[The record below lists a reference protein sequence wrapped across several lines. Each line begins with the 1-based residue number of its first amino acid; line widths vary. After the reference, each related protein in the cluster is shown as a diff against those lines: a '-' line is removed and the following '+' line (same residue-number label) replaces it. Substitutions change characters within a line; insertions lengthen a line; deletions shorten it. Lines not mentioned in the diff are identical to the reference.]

1 MKRRIEKAVVL
12 GAGTMGARIAAH
24 FANAGL
30 PCILLDIVPPGLPQD
45 ALADAR
51 NKIVRAGLDAA
62 KKAKPAAFF
71 TSALA
76 DRIAIGNFDDDLA
89 RCAEADWIIEV
100 VAENLEI
107 KKNLLAR
114 LAQFRKPGAIVTTN
128 TSGLPVHLIADG
140 MSEEFQQHWAG
151 THFFNPPRYLKLVEL
166 IPGPKTSPEV
176 IETLSEFCDR
186 RLGKGVVVAKD
197 TPNFIANRI
206 GTFSMLN
213 ALRLMGTL
221 GMTVEEV
228 DACTGPVIGQPKSA
242 TFRTAD
248 IVGLDVL
255 VHVVKNI
262 YETVPNDESREMYRV
277 PALVEEM
284 ARRGWLG
291 DKTGQGFYKRVKG
304 EGEKEILT
312 LDVNTMEYRPRQKA
326 RFPSLEN
333 AKTMEDTA
341 ERLRALIGPVL
352 EGQMTDKAQ
361 EFLWGLLSE
370 TCLYAARRVPE
381 ISDHIA
387 DVDRAMRWGFAWELG
402 PFQLMD
408 AIGVK
413 AFAAGVQK
421 EGRTLPPVLEKLL
434 ASGRASFYESD
445 KGTTN
450 VFDIASGAAK
460 KVEEPNG
467 IIILKSL
474 KDAGREV
481 ERNSGASLIDLGD
494 GVVCCEFHSKM
505 NAIGA
510 DLIAMVHKGLKRLD
524 SDFDAM
530 VIANQAV
537 NFSVGANLMLVLVGA
552 QEQEWDELHLA
563 VKQFQNANLAIK
575 YAPKPVVT
583 APQGLA
589 LGGGCEVSLH
599 GARIQAAA
607 ESYMGLVEAG
617 VGLIPG
623 GGGSK
628 EMLIRANE
636 HSAGGED
643 LDLFH
648 ALKPVFEA
656 LAMAKVGTSAE
667 ECRDLG
673 FLRREDGVSMN
684 RDRLV
689 ADAKEAAL
697 ALVRGGYKPPT
708 ASWQEGAQT
717 TQIKVLGEQFLSG
730 AKMMIHLLVR
740 GGYASDHDALVARKL
755 ANILAGG
762 PLSAPQ
768 IVSEQYILDLE
779 REAFVSLCGE
789 KKTQERIAHT
799 LKTGKPLRN

>member
-30 PCILLDIVPPGLPQD
+30 PCILLDIVPPGVPQD
-45 ALADAR
+45 APVDAR
-51 NKIVRAGLDAA
+51 NKIVRAGLEAA
-62 KKAKPAAFF
+62 KRAKPAAFF
-71 TSALA
+71 TASLA
-76 DRIAIGNFDDDLA
+76 ERIAIGNFDDDLG

-114 LAQFRKPGAIVTTN
+114 VAQFRKPGAIVTTN
-128 TSGLPVHLIADG
+128 TSGLPVHLIAEG

-151 THFFNPPRYLKLVEL
+151 THFFNPPRYLKLVEV
-166 IPGPKTSPEV
+166 IPGPRTSPEV
-176 IETLSEFCDR
+176 METLSVFCDR
-186 RLGKGVVVAKD
+186 RLGKGVVVAND

-213 ALRLMGTL
+213 ALRLMGAT

-228 DACTGPVIGQPKSA
+228 DACTGPAIGQPKSA

-248 IVGLDVL
+248 LVGLDVL
-255 VHVVKNI
+255 LHVVKNI

-304 EGEKEILT
+304 EGEREILA
-312 LDVNTMEYRPRQKA
+312 LDINTMEYRPRQKA

-333 AKTMEDTA
+333 GKTIEDTTD
-341 ERLRALIGPVL
+341 RLRSLIGPVL
-352 EGQMTDKAQ
+352 EGQRSDKAQ
-361 EFLWGLLSE
+361 QFLWALLSE

-413 AFAAGVQK
+413 AFSAGVQK
-421 EGRTLPPVLEKLL
+421 EGRTLPPVLERLL
-434 ASGRASFYESD
+434 ASGRPSFYESE
-445 KGTTN
+445 KGKTT
-450 VFDIASGAAK
+450 VFDIASGGTE

-467 IIILKSL
+467 VVILKSL
-474 KDAGREV
+474 KDAGREID
-481 ERNSGASLIDLGD
+481 RNSGASLIDLGD

-510 DLIAMVHKGLKRLD
+510 DLIAMIHKGLKRLD

-530 VIANQAV
+530 VVANQAA
-537 NFSVGANLMLVLVGA
+537 NFSVGANLMLVLVAA

-563 VKQFQNANLAIK
+563 VKQFQNANLAVK
-575 YAPKPVVT
+575 YAPKPVVV
-583 APQGLA
+583 APQGMA
-589 LGGGCEVSLH
+589 LGGGCEVGLH

-636 HSAGGED
+636 HAAGDGD

-648 ALKPVFEA
+648 AMKPAFEA

-673 FLRREDGVSMN
+673 FLRREDGISMN

-689 ADAKEAAL
+689 ADAKEVAL
-697 ALVRGGYKPPT
+697 ALVRAGYNPPA

-717 TQIKVLGEQFLSG
+717 TQIKVLGEQFLSA
-730 AKMMIHLLVR
+730 AKMMIHLLQR
-740 GGYASDHDALVARKL
+740 GGYASAHDAHVARKL

-762 PLSAPQ
+762 SLSAPQ
-768 IVSEQYILDLE
+768 MVSEQYVLDLE
-779 REAFVSLCGE
+779 REAFLSLCGE

>member
-1 MKRRIEKAVVL
+1 
-12 GAGTMGARIAAH
+12 MGSRIAAH

-30 PCILLDIVPPGLPQD
+30 SCILLDIVPPGLPSG
-45 ALADAR
+45 APAADR
-51 NKIVRAGLDAA
+51 NKIVRAGLEAA
-62 KKAKPAAFF
+62 RKSKPAAFF
-71 TSALA
+71 TAAMSEK
-76 DRIAIGNFDDDLA
+76 ISTGNFEDDLA

-107 KKNLLAR
+107 KRNLLSR
-114 LAQFRKPGAIVTTN
+114 VAQFRKPGAIVTTN
-128 TSGLPVHLIADG
+128 TSGLPVRLIADG
-140 MSEEFQQHWAG
+140 MTEEFQQHWAG
-151 THFFNPPRYLKLVEL
+151 THFFNPPRYLKLVEV

-176 IETLSEFCDR
+176 VEALSEFCDR

-197 TPNFIANRI
+197 SPNFIANRI

-213 ALRLMGTL
+213 ALGLMGTL

-228 DACTGPVIGQPKSA
+228 DACTGPAVGWPKSA

-262 YETVPNDESREMYRV
+262 YETAPNDESREMYKV

-291 DKTGQGFYKRVKG
+291 DKTGQGFYKKVRG
-304 EGEKEILT
+304 DGEKEILT
-312 LDVNTMEYRPRQKA
+312 LDVNTLDYRPRQKA
-326 RFPSLEN
+326 KFASLE
-333 AKTMEDTA
+333 AGKSIEDTRS
-341 ERLRALIGPVL
+341 RLQSLVGPLL
-352 EGQMTDKAQ
+352 EGQKGDKAQ
-361 EFLWGLLSE
+361 QFLWGALSE
-370 TCLYAARRVPE
+370 MCLYAARRVPE
-381 ISDHIA
+381 ISDRIV

-402 PFQLMD
+402 PFEIMD
-408 AIGVK
+408 ALGVK
-413 AFAAGVQK
+413 ALAGQLQK
-421 EGRTLPPVLEKLL
+421 EGRSLPPVIENLL
-434 ASGRASFYESD
+434 TSGRTSFYQSE
-445 KGTTN
+445 KGATSI
-450 VFDIASGAAK
+450 FDFATSGSIP
-460 KVEEPNG
+460 VNEPSG
-467 IIILKSL
+467 VIILKSL
-474 KDAGREV
+474 KEAGHEV
-481 ERNSGASLIDLGD
+481 DRNSGASLIDLGD

-510 DLIAMVHKGLKRLD
+510 DLIAMIHKGLKRLE

-537 NFSVGANLMLVLVGA
+537 NFSVGANLMLVLVAA

-563 VKQFQNANLAIK
+563 VKQFQNVNLAIK
-575 YAPKPVVT
+575 YAIKPVVA
-583 APQGLA
+583 APQGMA

-599 GARIQAAA
+599 AARIQAAA
-607 ESYMGLVEAG
+607 ESYIGLVEAG

-623 GGGSK
+623 GGGTK
-628 EMLIRANE
+628 EMLVRANE
-636 HSAGGED
+636 NAASSED

-648 ALKPVFEA
+648 ALKPAFESI
-656 LAMAKVGTSAE
+656 AMAKVGTSAE

-673 FLRREDGVSMN
+673 FLRRQDGISMN

-689 ADAKEAAL
+689 ADAKQAAL
-697 ALVRGGYKPPT
+697 ALVRSGYRSKAAT
-708 ASWQEGAQT
+708 WQEGAQT
-717 TQIKVLGEQFLSG
+717 AQIKILGEQFLTA
-730 AKMMIHLLVR
+730 AKLAIHMLLR
-740 GGYASDHDALVARKL
+740 GGYASEYDAVVARKL

-768 IVSEQYILDLE
+768 LVSEQYILDLE

-789 KKTQERIAHT
+789 RKTQERIAHT